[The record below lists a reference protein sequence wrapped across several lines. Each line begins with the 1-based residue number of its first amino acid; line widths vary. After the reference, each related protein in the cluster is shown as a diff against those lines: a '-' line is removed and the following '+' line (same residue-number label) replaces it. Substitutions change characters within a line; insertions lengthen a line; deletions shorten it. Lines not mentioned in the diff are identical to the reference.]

1 MKHNRI
7 SLKKPNMTSSAWK
20 STTSNPFLV
29 FGFYDTL
36 EKVMSEKQFLSSQI
50 WNLDESGFPRCWK
63 M

>member
-20 STTSNPFLV
+20 SATSNPFLV

-36 EKVMSEKQFLSSQI
+36 EKLCQKNNF
-50 WNLDESGFPRCWK
+50 FPRK
-63 M
+63 YGI